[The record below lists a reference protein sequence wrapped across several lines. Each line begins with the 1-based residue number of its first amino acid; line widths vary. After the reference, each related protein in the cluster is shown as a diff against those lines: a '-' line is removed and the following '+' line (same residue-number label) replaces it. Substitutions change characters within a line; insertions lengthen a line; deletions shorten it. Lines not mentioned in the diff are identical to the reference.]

1 MSLRHSIL
9 DNFDCQTA
17 GIDKLNITTREF
29 IVPDANRLNID
40 FYGRK
45 VGQAEPQ
52 QQPLFVTPDGE
63 YIEGR
68 KAHFNGNGY
77 GLNISPYGL
86 SVVMSPAKVL
96 TPNKPFLLPT
106 DAQQIDDAVRTIEG
120 RIKADT
126 GILLSYDN
134 ANICRL
140 DLARQIRMPRPIAD
154 YSPAFNTLRLK
165 GSQNKNRTFGD
176 QTFTYNSTSSPHQFS
191 FYDKAVEFISSL
203 PQKDLPDELKK
214 LSNGSEYLRAEL
226 RLLQTDY
233 VKKAT
238 NTDANYQRVLSA
250 GFTGLNGIY
259 DNYLHSKI
267 FTGHH
272 QTTMHFDMEQIRER
286 FEHELQKQTNRTN
299 RQTANIA
306 GYVIQGLGASQIVD
320 NIGIDAFMSVA
331 ENYLSRA
338 SRYRIR
344 SRILLMATE
353 YQPKNKISVTQLIN
367 ELKHAFAA

>member
-1 MSLRHSIL
+1 MNLRHSIL

-17 GIDKLNITTREF
+17 GIDKLNISTKEYKVPNDYRLNVEFVGLKAGQCEAIQEGLFATEDGEF
-29 IVPDANRLNID
+29 I
-40 FYGRK
+40 
-45 VGQAEPQ
+45 
-52 QQPLFVTPDGE
+52 
-63 YIEGR
+63 EGK
-68 KAHFNGNGY
+68 KAYFNGNGY
-77 GLNISPYGL
+77 GLNINTKGL

-96 TPNKPFLLPT
+96 TPDKPFLLPT

-126 GILLSYDN
+126 GIILSYDN

-140 DLARQIRMPRPIAD
+140 DLARQIIMPRPIAD

-165 GSQNKNRTFGD
+165 GSQDKNRTFNK
-176 QTFTYNSTSSPHQFS
+176 QTFDFNTSTSQHQFS
-191 FYDKAVEFISSL
+191 FYDKAAEFIKSL
-203 PQKDLPDELKK
+203 PQKDLPAELKK

-226 RLLQTDY
+226 RLLKSDY

-250 GFTGLNGIY
+250 GFDGLNDIY

-272 QTTMHFDMEQIRER
+272 QTTMHFDMEEIRER
-286 FEHELQKQTNRTN
+286 FENEYQKQTTTTKRKK
-299 RQTANIA
+299 ANIV
-306 GYVIQGLGASQIVD
+306 GHVIQGLGASQIVD
-320 NIGIDAFMSVA
+320 NIGIDAFMAVA
-331 ENYLSRA
+331 EDYLTRTSVW
-338 SRYRIR
+338 RIR
-344 SRILLMATE
+344 NRILLLATE